1 MYFGFLS
8 STDILLLG
16 IGFIITMYAQT
27 KVKSTFARY
36 SKIRSRKGLTGA
48 QVAQRIMSAN
58 GIDDVQIEE
67 TRGMLSDHYDP
78 VKKKLR
84 LSSEIYHSTSVAALG
99 VAAHEVGHA
108 IQHKMAYA
116 PLNIRH
122 GLFPIANIGSNLAM
136 PLFIVGLFFQRGMG
150 FLMDV
155 GIYLFLGA
163 VIFQIVTLPVE
174 FNASKRALYQL
185 ETGGFLERDEISA
198 ARKVLSAAALTYVAA
213 AAVAVMHLIRLL
225 LIRGATDD

>member
-1 MYFGFLS
+1 MFFLS
-8 STDILLLG
+8 TTDILLLG

-36 SKIRSRKGLTGA
+36 SKVRSRGDLTGA
-48 QVAQRIMSAN
+48 QVAKKILSTN
-58 GIDDVQIEE
+58 SIYDVAIEE
-67 TRGMLSDHYDP
+67 SRGLLSDHYDP

-84 LSSEIYHSTSVAALG
+84 LSNEIYHSTSVAALG

-108 IQHKMAYA
+108 IQHKVAYA

-122 GLFPIANIGSNLAM
+122 GLFPIANIGSSLAM
-136 PLFIVGLFFQRGMG
+136 PLFIIGLFFQRGMG

-163 VIFQIVTLPVE
+163 VVFQLVTLPVE
-174 FNASKRALYQL
+174 FNASKRALHQL
-185 ETGGFLERDEISA
+185 ENGGYLARDEIGSA
-198 ARKVLSAAALTYVAA
+198 KRVLSAAAWTYVAA
-213 AAVAVMHLIRLL
+213 AAVAIMHLVRLL
-225 LIRGATDD
+225 LIRGAMDD

>member
-1 MYFGFLS
+1 MFFLS
-8 STDILLLG
+8 TTDILLLG

-36 SKIRSRKGLTGA
+36 SKIRSRGGLTGA
-48 QVAQRIMSAN
+48 QVAKKILSTN
-58 GIDDVQIEE
+58 GIYDVDIEE
-67 TRGMLSDHYDP
+67 SKGMLSDHYDP

-84 LSSEIYHSTSVAALG
+84 LSNEIYHSTSVAALG

-108 IQHKMAYA
+108 IQHKVAYA

-122 GLFPIANIGSNLAM
+122 GLFPIANIGSSLAM
-136 PLFIVGLFFQRGMG
+136 PLFIIGLFFQRGMG

-163 VIFQIVTLPVE
+163 VVFQLVTLPVE
-174 FNASKRALYQL
+174 FNASKRALHQL
-185 ETGGFLERDEISA
+185 ENGGYLARDEIGSA
-198 ARKVLSAAALTYVAA
+198 KRVLSAAALTYVAA
-213 AAVAVMHLIRLL
+213 AAVAIMHLVRLL
-225 LIRGATDD
+225 LIRGAMDD